1 MGLFVVAISVRLDI
15 ATTRRA
21 AATRGAQTLLLLT
34 MPFVAGLLVL
44 IPDQPS
50 RLLGLE
56 FILTA
61 GTFGVALLL
70 LDRRALT
77 QHASTDQSRI
87 VHGFSPNLMVAIGLV
102 FAGGSLAIEWGG
114 GLLLACADGNPVGSR
129 WCALGLV
136 VSCRAGVVRPRIVR
150 PVSGRGRTR
159 SRRLTRSW

>member
-1 MGLFVVAISVRLDI
+1 VV
-15 ATTRRA
+15 
-21 AATRGAQTLLLLT
+21 
-34 MPFVAGLLVL
+34 

-77 QHASTDQSRI
+77 QHASTDHLSRI
-87 VHGFSPNLMVAIGLV
+87 VHGPSPNLMVTIGLV

-114 GLLLACADGNPVGSR
+114 GLYWLVPTVILSV
-129 WCALGLV
+129 LGGVLSAWLFLV
-136 VSCRAGVVRPRIVR
+136 EQV
-150 PVSGRGRTR
+150 
-159 SRRLTRSW
+159 

>member
-1 MGLFVVAISVRLDI
+1 MFEPDKWTIFAAAIVGAAGTLMGLFVVAISVRLDI

-77 QHASTDQSRI
+77 QHASTDHLSRI
-87 VHGFSPNLMVAIGLV
+87 VHGLSPNLMVTIGLM

-114 GLLLACADGNPVGSR
+114 GLYWLVPTVILSV
-129 WCALGLV
+129 LGGVLSAWLFLV
-136 VSCRAGVVRPRIVR
+136 EQV
-150 PVSGRGRTR
+150 
-159 SRRLTRSW
+159 

>member
-1 MGLFVVAISVRLDI
+1 VV
-15 ATTRRA
+15 
-21 AATRGAQTLLLLT
+21 
-34 MPFVAGLLVL
+34 

-77 QHASTDQSRI
+77 QHASSHHLSRI
-87 VHGFSPNLMVAIGLV
+87 VHGLSPNLMVTIGLV

-114 GLLLACADGNPVGSR
+114 GLYWLVPTVILSV
-129 WCALGLV
+129 LGGVLSAWLFLV
-136 VSCRAGVVRPRIVR
+136 EQV
-150 PVSGRGRTR
+150 
-159 SRRLTRSW
+159 

>member
-1 MGLFVVAISVRLDI
+1 MFEPDKWTLFAAAIVGAAGALMGLFVVAISVRLDI
-15 ATTRRA
+15 VTTRRA

-77 QHASTDQSRI
+77 QHASTDHLSRI
-87 VHGFSPNLMVAIGLV
+87 VHGLSPNLMVTIGLV
-102 FAGGSLAIEWGG
+102 LAGGSPAVEWGG
-114 GLLLACADGNPVGSR
+114 GLYWLVPTVILSV
-129 WCALGLV
+129 LGGVLSAWLFLV
-136 VSCRAGVVRPRIVR
+136 EQV
-150 PVSGRGRTR
+150 
-159 SRRLTRSW
+159 

>member
-1 MGLFVVAISVRLDI
+1 MDNLRGGHCWSAGALMGLFVVAISVRLDI
-15 ATTRRA
+15 VTTRRA
-21 AATRGAQTLLLLT
+21 AARRGDQTLLLLT

-77 QHASTDQSRI
+77 RHASTDHLSRI
-87 VHGFSPNLMVAIGLV
+87 VHGLSPNLMVTIGLV

-114 GLLLACADGNPVGSR
+114 GLYWLVPTVILSV
-129 WCALGLV
+129 LGGVFSAWLFLV
-136 VSCRAGVVRPRIVR
+136 EQV
-150 PVSGRGRTR
+150 
-159 SRRLTRSW
+159 

>member
-1 MGLFVVAISVRLDI
+1 MDTLRGGHCWCRWRANGAVR
-15 ATTRRA
+15 
-21 AATRGAQTLLLLT
+21 RGDFGQIGYRDYTPGGCHARSSD
-34 MPFVAGLLVL
+34 PAPSHHAVCRGVLVL

-77 QHASTDQSRI
+77 QHASTDHLSRI
-87 VHGFSPNLMVAIGLV
+87 VHGLSPNLMVTIGLV

-114 GLLLACADGNPVGSR
+114 GLYWLVPTVILSV
-129 WCALGLV
+129 LGGVLSAWLFLV
-136 VSCRAGVVRPRIVR
+136 EQV
-150 PVSGRGRTR
+150 
-159 SRRLTRSW
+159 